1 MEKDGTFELKDNL
14 RDTISDSRH
23 IASSFSNRKNSP
35 KSDHY
40 ENIRTV
46 DDEEE
51 DKEHHAVHHA
61 HQNEGLDQDCYS

>member
-40 ENIRTV
+40 ENIRMV

-51 DKEHHAVHHA
+51 DKEHHAFPPTN
-61 HQNEGLDQDCYS
+61 QNSRCDQDCYS

>member
-23 IASSFSNRKNSP
+23 EGERARTP

-51 DKEHHAVHHA
+51 DKEHHVVHHA
-61 HQNEGLDQDCYS
+61 HQNEG